1 MPGNN
6 KRSFGKWQFH
16 EINDELEI
24 QRDSNMNKIMKNI
37 DVNIPLHKIED
48 ITAEAGAGR
57 PSLALGILCPERQ

>member
-1 MPGNN
+1 
-6 KRSFGKWQFH
+6 
-16 EINDELEI
+16 
-24 QRDSNMNKIMKNI
+24 MNKIMKNI